1 MCPHSDGDMPA
12 GRAQGIQRT
21 GAGFRVAALDL
32 ELRGAGNLLGGQQHG
47 HINAIGFDMYCQM
60 MERAVSAL
68 KGEETK
74 PEMRS
79 TINLGLDIRIP
90 QEYIPNENLRLRTY
104 KRIAG
109 IVNETKRE
117 EVNRELAD
125 RFGPPPPAVGNLLD
139 YALLKGL
146 AEGLLVSSIER
157 RANEVAIK
165 FYPETPLSPE
175 KLVGL
180 IRSRGGGL
188 AAGSQRHTLDPPR
201 TPRTNRGK
209 RQKRVASPG
218 NEAINC
224 KPGDPYETNKW
235 LIFPLFFAALM
246 LWPQTKAAWSKKS
259 SRA

>member
-1 MCPHSDGDMPA
+1 M
-12 GRAQGIQRT
+12 
-21 GAGFRVAALDL
+21 AALDL

-74 PEMRS
+74 PEKRS
-79 TINLGLDIRIP
+79 AINLGLDIRIP

-109 IVNETKRE
+109 ITNETERE

-146 AEGLLVSSIER
+146 AERLLVVIDR
-157 RANEVAIK
+157 
-165 FYPETPLSPE
+165 ETRQ
-175 KLVGL
+175 
-180 IRSRGGGL
+180 RSRRKILSRNLAASGEIGGL
-188 AAGSQRHTLDPPR
+188 DSIQKGWVAARSERHALD
-201 TPRTNRGK
+201 
-209 RQKRVASPG
+209 
-218 NEAINC
+218 
-224 KPGDPYETNKW
+224 
-235 LIFPLFFAALM
+235 AA
-246 LWPQTKAAWSKKS
+246 
-259 SRA
+259 